1 MTAQYEWA
9 TPPNGVRSET
19 VKIWISTSILGALL
33 AASAEPAQK
42 YRDADGKVRVAP
54 VKMPFSGERNVPEYS
69 PSPDYLEKGGLA
81 KLLDELGTRMK
92 PIPTIALSEEEKDDY
107 GTWHRLGLANRHLGD
122 AVAENERDGYLTIG
136 LEANCNSVIG
146 VLGGLQRSG
155 PSRRTLK
162 VGLVFIDAHG
172 DFNTP
177 ETTLS
182 GMLGG
187 MPVAISAGLCLRNL
201 RETSGLDPALPTRYM
216 VLGAV
221 RDTDPLE
228 QDLLDRSEVE
238 MISVDDI
245 RKRSEKIHAQ
255 MERLSSLVDLIYVHI
270 DMDVLDP
277 REVSGHPLT
286 VPNGPTS
293 EELASAL
300 TEMFRYE
307 KTAALGIA
315 STPSGER
322 DTDGLSLKAAY
333 NLIEGAVLGVKQR

>member
-1 MTAQYEWA
+1 MKSFCFVVLSLA
-9 TPPNGVRSET
+9 VS
-19 VKIWISTSILGALL
+19 GAP
-33 AASAEPAQK
+33 ASGQK
-42 YRDADGKVRVAP
+42 YRDSDGKLKVAL

-69 PSPDYLEKGGLA
+69 GGPDYLERGGL
-81 KLLDELGTRMK
+81 LPMLEGLGARLK
-92 PIPTIALSEEEKDDY
+92 PIPTVKLTDEEKDDY

-122 AVAENERDGYLTIG
+122 FVAENEREGYFSIG

-155 PSRRTLK
+155 PSPRPLK
-162 VGLVFIDAHG
+162 VGLVYVDAHG

-201 RETSGLDPALPTRYM
+201 RVTSGLEPALPISYL
-216 VLGAV
+216 VLGGV

-228 QDLLDRSEVE
+228 QELIDRSEVE
-238 MISVDDI
+238 RISVEDI
-245 RKRSEKIHAQ
+245 RERSERIHAQ
-255 MERLSSLVDLIYVHI
+255 MERLSSLVDLIYIHI

-277 REVSGHPLT
+277 REVPGHPLT
-286 VPNGPTS
+286 VPDGPTS

-300 TEMFRYE
+300 KEMFRYQ
-307 KTAALGIA
+307 KAAALGIA
-315 STPSGER
+315 STPYGDR
-322 DTDGLSLKAAY
+322 DKDGLSLSAAY
-333 NLIEGAVLGVKQR
+333 NLIRGAVEGVKERRVP

>member
-1 MTAQYEWA
+1 MKSWWLVVFAVLA
-9 TPPNGVRSET
+9 S
-19 VKIWISTSILGALL
+19 GAPV
-33 AASAEPAQK
+33 SAQK
-42 YRDADGKVRVAP
+42 YRDPDGKIKVAL

-69 PSPDYLEKGGLA
+69 GGPDYLEQGGLLSMLEGLGA
-81 KLLDELGTRMK
+81 RLKTTPTVKLT
-92 PIPTIALSEEEKDDY
+92 EEEQDDY

-122 AVAENERDGYLTIG
+122 FVAENERERYLSIG

-155 PSRRTLK
+155 PTRRPLK
-162 VGLVFIDAHG
+162 VGLVFIDANG

-201 RETSGLDPALPTRYM
+201 RVTSGLEPALPIPYL

-228 QDLLDRSEVE
+228 QELLDRSEVE
-238 MISVDDI
+238 RISVDDI

-255 MERLSSLVDLIYVHI
+255 MERLSSLVDLIYIHI

-277 REVSGHPLT
+277 REVPGHPLT

-293 EELASAL
+293 EELGSAL
-300 TEMFRYE
+300 KEIFRYE
-307 KTAALGIA
+307 KAAALGIA
-315 STPSGER
+315 STPYGER
-322 DTDGLSLKAAY
+322 DKDGLSLNAAY
-333 NLIEGAVLGVKQR
+333 NLIRAAVEGVKERQAP